1 MNHRTL
7 AHVIGYTTLICLG
20 IVSTAQALPDNSVDS
35 ADIIDGEVKR
45 PDLAASAVN
54 SAKVANGTLTGSDL
68 ATNTVTGTQ
77 IAESGLNLAFNCGGG
92 LIKAQA
98 LVRNASTIPSTPT
111 ADATYLWYKRFC
123 AGGID
128 IARSSVGVYRVRLF
142 ATGATVVQVTPYDSS
157 DNIANVSTYGFFQ
170 DGDGGLQFT
179 VVIRDVDTGAVEDGS
194 FTFLGY

>member
-1 MNHRTL
+1 MNPRTL
-7 AHVIGYTTLICLG
+7 AHVIGYTTIICLG

-45 PDLAASAVN
+45 PDIATSAVN
-54 SAKVANGTLTGSDL
+54 SAKVANGTLTGADL

-77 IAESGLNLAFNCGGG
+77 ISESGLNLSFNCGGG

-98 LVRNASTIPSTPT
+98 LVRNAATIPSTPT

-123 AGGID
+123 AGGMD
-128 IARSSVGVYRVRLF
+128 IARSGVGVYKVRLF
-142 ATGATVVQVTPYDSS
+142 ATGATVAQVTPYDSS
-157 DNIANVSTYGFFQ
+157 NNVANVSTYGFFH

-179 VVIRDVDTGAVEDGS
+179 VVIRDVASGALEDGS
-194 FTFLGY
+194 FSFLGY

>member
-1 MNHRTL
+1 MNRRTL
-7 AHVIGYTTLICLG
+7 AHVIGYTTIVCLG
-20 IVSTAQALPDNSVDS
+20 IASTAQALPDNSVYS
-35 ADIIDGEVKR
+35 PDIVDGEVMR
-45 PDLAASAVN
+45 PDIAANAVN
-54 SAKVANGTLTGSDL
+54 SSKVANGTLVGADL

-92 LIKAQA
+92 MVKAQA
-98 LVRNASTIPSTPT
+98 LVRNAATIPSTPT

-128 IARSSVGVYRVRLF
+128 IARNGVGVYKVRLF

-157 DNIANVSTYGFFQ
+157 NNAANVSSYGFFH

-179 VVIRDVDTGAVEDGS
+179 VVIRDVGTGALEDGS
-194 FTFLGY
+194 FSILGY